1 MNGCHKCPHAPRIEA
16 HEFDGIDWNRCPCS
30 RCPEFKEDAA
40 SARTLRYD
48 DGRDTPGTGGHG
60 STSLIAGTTEAGGRT
75 VDPALPISVLAEAVR
90 GFLELP
96 PKTFRLLQRRFLGD
110 SYRLIAEEQN
120 ISPQAVEIQ
129 LRRALEA
136 HPHLKSL
143 LPGKAKR
150 QEARRSKQLSMSRR
164 GKPGAGK

>member
-1 MNGCHKCPHAPRIEA
+1 MNTCHTCSHAPMIKA
-16 HEFDGIDWNRCPCS
+16 HEFDNVDWANTPCS
-30 RCPEFKEDAA
+30 TCVLKENSSHTLEFDEERYTPLVPKSGEQTED
-40 SARTLRYD
+40 
-48 DGRDTPGTGGHG
+48 P
-60 STSLIAGTTEAGGRT
+60 
-75 VDPALPISVLAEAVR
+75 VLPVSVLAEAVR

-96 PKTFRLLQRRFLGD
+96 PKTFRILQRRFQGD

-143 LPGKAKR
+143 LPMKAKR
-150 QEARRSKQLSMSRR
+150 QEARRRKRLSMSRR
-164 GKPGAGK
+164 GKPGAGDKKGGAGEVR